1 MNDFAPIIVSA
12 VTYAIVEIFKRV
24 DAIPV
29 QEGQKNK
36 LRLIAS
42 VLSFVGA
49 GLMAFSANDFSSFGT
64 PELAQALSEGLVAF
78 LLTIGGHKVRNSL
91 N

>member
-1 MNDFAPIIVSA
+1 MNTLLISA
-12 VTYAIVEIFKRV
+12 VTYGIVEIFKKV

-42 VLSFVGA
+42 VLTFLGA
-49 GLMAFSANDFSSFGT
+49 GLTAFASGDFSGFGT
-64 PELAQALSEGLVAF
+64 PELAAILAEGIMAF
-78 LLTIGGHKVRNSL
+78 ILTIGGHKVRNMIQ
-91 N
+91 